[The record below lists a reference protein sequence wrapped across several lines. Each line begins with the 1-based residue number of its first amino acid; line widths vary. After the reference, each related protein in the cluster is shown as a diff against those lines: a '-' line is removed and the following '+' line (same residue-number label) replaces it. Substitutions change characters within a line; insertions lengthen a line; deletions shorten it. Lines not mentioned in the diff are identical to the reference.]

1 MSKWLSSGLRRD
13 VCVVVASE
21 GDPTQQSVKRAIER
35 KNDERI
41 RPKRFDGAVRKLEDA
56 NILAREPDGVHDRL
70 RLTDAGATRLRE
82 HREWVDERLAD
93 WPNDE

>member
-41 RPKRFDGAVRKLEDA
+41 RPKRFNGAVRKLEDA
-56 NILAREPDGVHDRL
+56 GFVEREPDGVHDRL
-70 RLTDAGATRLRE
+70 LLTEAGEQRLRE
-82 HREWVDERLAD
+82 HREWVAERLAD
-93 WPNDE
+93 W

>member
-41 RPKRFDGAVRKLEDA
+41 RPKRFNGAVRKLEDA
-56 NILAREPDGVHDRL
+56 GIIEREPDGVHDRL
-70 RLTDAGATRLRE
+70 LLTAAGERRLRE
-82 HREWVDERLAD
+82 HREWVDERLTD
-93 WPNDE
+93 W

>member
-21 GDPTQQSVKRAIER
+21 GDPTQQSVKRTIER

-41 RPKRFDGAVRKLEDA
+41 RPKRFNGAVNKLEDA
-56 NILAREPDGVHDRL
+56 GFVERERDGVHDRL
-70 RLTDAGATRLRE
+70 LLTEAGERRLRE
-82 HREWVDERLAD
+82 HREWVAERLAD
-93 WPNDE
+93 W

>member
-21 GDPTQQSVKRAIER
+21 GDPTKQSVKRAIER

-41 RPKRFDGAVRKLEDA
+41 RPKRFNGAVNKLEDA
-56 NILAREPDGVHDRL
+56 GIVEREPDGVHDRL
-70 RLTDAGATRLRE
+70 LLTDAGEQRLRE
-82 HREWVDERLAD
+82 HREWVAERLAD
-93 WPNDE
+93 W